1 MSINL
6 LNIYIKTLVD
16 NVNIENIPKELDI
29 VFDGGAF
36 NGGMGFGT
44 ALYLKELE
52 KKKNY

>member
-1 MSINL
+1 MLINL

-16 NVNIENIPKELDI
+16 IANIENIPKELDI

-44 ALYLKELE
+44 VYI
-52 KKKNY
+52 

>member
-36 NGGMGFGT
+36 NGGM
-44 ALYLKELE
+44 
-52 KKKNY
+52 